1 MPGGRVIGTLFF
13 ALLVLAAFTP
23 SVGLL
28 EPWVAWLTERVGLRR
43 GVAACVTTGACW
55 LVGQGAVQSFGRWS
69 EWHPMSAIPRLAELN
84 VFGLFDFLTSNLL
97 MPMSA
102 LLVSVFVGWRLKHL
116 VPEAELSGL
125 SATSRRLLL
134 FALRYLC
141 PVGIV
146 IVVIVGFVG

>member
-1 MPGGRVIGTLFF
+1 L
-13 ALLVLAAFTP
+13 
-23 SVGLL
+23 
-28 EPWVAWLTERVGLRR
+28 
-43 GVAACVTTGACW
+43 
-55 LVGQGAVQSFGRWS
+55 
-69 EWHPMSAIPRLAELN
+69 SAIPRLAELN

-146 IVVIVGFVG
+146 IVVIVGFAE